1 MGAWTVWAR
10 VLFAALLVLVTYFTL
25 VPDPSAASKGIAIAR
40 WIADVVLRGAVSHD
54 KVEHFMAYTALGATA
69 YLAQFRLFK
78 SRYSA
83 PIALALYGG
92 LLEVLQGIG
101 GVRDPELADGAAN
114 TLGAIAGF
122 GGMFLLTSLFRTR
135 TA

>member
-1 MGAWTVWAR
+1 MGALTVWAR
-10 VLFAALLVLVTYFTL
+10 VSFAALLVLVTYFTL

-40 WIADVVLRGAVSHD
+40 WIAEVVFRGAVSHD

-69 YLAQFRLFK
+69 LLAHFRLFN

-83 PIALALYGG
+83 PIVIALYGG
-92 LLEVLQGIG
+92 LLEIIQGIG

-114 TLGAIAGF
+114 TLGVITGY
-122 GGMFLLTSLFRTR
+122 GGMFLLASLFRTR